1 LVSYTLLTILCYC
14 LDGINFLIQ
23 YRFFGSNKVQGPV
36 MILII
41 ASLLYY
47 VLDVMYLVWVVNIKD
62 KLPPKLSKGVS
73 DGMLGFTNTIK
84 IQI

>member
-1 LVSYTLLTILCYC
+1 
-14 LDGINFLIQ
+14 
-23 YRFFGSNKVQGPV
+23 

-84 IQI
+84 IQL